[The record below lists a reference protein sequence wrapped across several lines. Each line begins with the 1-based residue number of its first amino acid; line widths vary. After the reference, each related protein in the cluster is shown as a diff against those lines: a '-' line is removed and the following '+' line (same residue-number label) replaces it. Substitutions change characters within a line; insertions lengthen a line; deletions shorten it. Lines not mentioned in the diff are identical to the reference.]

1 LLWWRAREVKTA
13 WTTERQVRSGACMH
27 AARCCICMAWLA
39 LSAGTQMEVRRRCGA
54 PHQLVEARRPTNS
67 FHACMHRSS
76 RGRCRLKVSAGASH
90 APQQIMLC
98 AYSLACV
105 ASSMQ
110 ACSYRAPRSIS
121 TTIIINSLPCC
132 MDTYMYLYA
141 TVVLYICIR
150 IRIYI
155 YIHVPRVR
163 TCIMYVYMD

>member
-1 LLWWRAREVKTA
+1 MQQMNGGLCHCFGGARARLRLLG
-13 WTTERQVRSGACMH
+13 RQRDRSGQVHACMRRG
-27 AARCCICMAWLA
+27 AASAWHGLPSVPA
-39 LSAGTQMEVRRRCGA
+39 RRWRSDDGVA
-54 PHQLVEARRPTNS
+54 RRISWWKARRPTNS

-110 ACSYRAPRSIS
+110 ACSYLAPRSIS

-132 MDTYMYLYA
+132 MDTYMYLYE
-141 TVVLYICIR
+141 TVVLYI
-150 IRIYI
+150 
-155 YIHVPRVR
+155 
-163 TCIMYVYMD
+163 

>member
-1 LLWWRAREVKTA
+1 MRRGAASAWHGLPSLPARRWRSDDGVARRISWWKRDDRPIHF
-13 WTTERQVRSGACMH
+13 MH
-27 AARCCICMAWLA
+27 ACIDR
-39 LSAGTQMEVRRRCGA
+39 AGAGA
-54 PHQLVEARRPTNS
+54 AS
-67 FHACMHRSS
+67 
-76 RGRCRLKVSAGASH
+76 KVSAGASH

-110 ACSYRAPRSIS
+110 ACSYLAPRSIS